1 LNAIAP
7 IISNFFLASYALV
20 NYSCFDAS
28 FADSPG
34 FRPAFKYYNMW
45 VSLTGALLCISVMF
59 IVSWSTALLTFFF
72 FAMLFLYILYRKP
85 DVNWGSS
92 TQAHTYK
99 NALQAMQ
106 KLAVTEE
113 HVKNYRP
120 QVLLLAGNPAARPS
134 LVDFAYNI
142 TKGSS
147 LMICG
152 FVVPVSALFLYK

>member
-1 LNAIAP
+1 M
-7 IISNFFLASYALV
+7 
-20 NYSCFDAS
+20 SCKFI
-28 FADSPG
+28 FIL
-34 FRPAFKYYNMW
+34 F
-45 VSLTGALLCISVMF
+45 VSLIN
-59 IVSWSTALLTFFF
+59 
-72 FAMLFLYILYRKP
+72 YII

-106 KLAVTEE
+106 KLANTEE

-152 FVVPVSALFLYK
+152 FVVPV